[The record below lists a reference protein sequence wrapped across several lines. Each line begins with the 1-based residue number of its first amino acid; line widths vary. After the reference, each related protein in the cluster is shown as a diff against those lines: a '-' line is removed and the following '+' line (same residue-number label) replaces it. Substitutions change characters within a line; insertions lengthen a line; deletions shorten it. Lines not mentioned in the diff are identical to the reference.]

1 MGCNIF
7 RLGQWAWSW
16 LLNVFF
22 DNLYVVSSS
31 VTCVIY
37 TLSIWPVGIY
47 LLVEYALAWTH
58 GIVFNFGFARLAICL
73 NRRSHSVPAQTV
85 FSKDDSIKTGY
96 YVDDDDDVDRGDI
109 ETMKALIELLAV
121 YIGPFISVSSNRV
134 SLVH

>member
-1 MGCNIF
+1 M
-7 RLGQWAWSW
+7 
-16 LLNVFF
+16 
-22 DNLYVVSSS
+22 
-31 VTCVIY
+31 
-37 TLSIWPVGIY
+37 
-47 LLVEYALAWTH
+47 
-58 GIVFNFGFARLAICL
+58 
-73 NRRSHSVPAQTV
+73 PAQTV

>member
-1 MGCNIF
+1 M
-7 RLGQWAWSW
+7 L
-16 LLNVFF
+16 VF
-22 DNLYVVSSS
+22 
-31 VTCVIY
+31 
-37 TLSIWPVGIY
+37 
-47 LLVEYALAWTH
+47 
-58 GIVFNFGFARLAICL
+58 
-73 NRRSHSVPAQTV
+73 AQTL